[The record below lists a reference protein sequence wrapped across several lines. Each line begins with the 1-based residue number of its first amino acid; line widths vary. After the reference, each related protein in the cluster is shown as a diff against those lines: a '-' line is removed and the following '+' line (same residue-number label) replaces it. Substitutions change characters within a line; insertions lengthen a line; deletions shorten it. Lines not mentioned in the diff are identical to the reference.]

1 MWLSSHL
8 GQCMM
13 AATTWE
19 AFVIAVNELIF
30 RLLRG
35 WGYILSGSMRWHC
48 RLRQEKWLGRISL
61 QNGQKK
67 FLLATPSKRRAT
79 VKCLVRWNGKGL
91 SWIKPRRRLP
101 KDIAT
106 IMMAQNFIRHQF
118 LERGLQ
124 LRGLLSSR
132 QILLTIQK
140 QVKQLDL
147 SLLLLFR
154 QQHRRQN
161 RRLWPNQR
169 PKWKQKQRLQHQSLN
184 QRPRLQWCQLCRS
197 MVAKN
202 VTSKMAAKNV
212 AISGLATRSHGVGKL
227 APETLCDLV
236 GKSGCG
242 VLRCVRSDAFRSG
255 CFHMLN
261 GLGERPWS
269 MMWGVCVGGKKPPLK
284 AWLIAHSSQVVVQ

>member
-35 WGYILSGSMRWHC
+35 WGYNSPAAWGGRRSGLEGFRSRTAKRSFVSHA
-48 RLRQEKWLGRISL
+48 K
-61 QNGQKK
+61 QKEGDSEVPGEMERK
-67 FLLATPSKRRAT
+67 RAVLNQATPQAAKRHCHHHDGSELPHT
-79 VKCLVRWNGKGL
+79 PVLGKG
-91 SWIKPRRRLP
+91 P
-101 KDIAT
+101 A
-106 IMMAQNFIRHQF
+106 A
-118 LERGLQ
+118 
-124 LRGLLSSR
+124 LLSSR
-132 QILLTIQK
+132 QILLTIQLCLQK

-169 PKWKQKQRLQHQSLN
+169 PKWKQKQRLQHQNLN
-184 QRPRLQWCQLCRS
+184 QRQRLQWCQLCRS
-197 MVAKN
+197 MVAKH

-212 AISGLATRSHGVGKL
+212 AIAGLATRSHGVGKL

-269 MMWGVCVGGKKPPLK
+269 MMWGVCVGGKSRP
-284 AWLIAHSSQVVVQ
+284 